1 MRALSG
7 LVLAGAS
14 NATPEGLAATK
25 TLDEFLKQSE
35 AADEAWATA
44 LENMHSQPSS
54 INQNLKA
61 LLKTQE
67 KMAATSTAASDA
79 YKAAADAEY
88 AAIDEYEANKPT
100 TTPGDEQAQASELS
114 ATMGAADCE
123 CAAQLYGSTTT
134 TADTSVPGA
143 LIQKSSDG
151 STQTKA
157 SIRKVTLLDK

>member
-35 AADEAWATA
+35 AADEAWSTA
-44 LENMHSQPSS
+44 LENMHSEPAS

-79 YKAAADAEY
+79 
-88 AAIDEYEANKPT
+88 YEANKPT

-134 TADTSVPGA
+134 TVDTSVPGA
-143 LIQKSSDG
+143 LIQGPSGG
-151 STQTKA
+151 SA
-157 SIRKVTLLDK
+157 G

>member
-35 AADEAWATA
+35 AADEAWSTA
-44 LENMHSQPSS
+44 LENMHSEPAS

-88 AAIDEYEANKPT
+88 AAIDEYEKNKPT
-100 TTPGDEQAQASELS
+100 TTPGDQQAH
-114 ATMGAADCE
+114 D
-123 CAAQLYGSTTT
+123 
-134 TADTSVPGA
+134 
-143 LIQKSSDG
+143 
-151 STQTKA
+151 
-157 SIRKVTLLDK
+157 